1 VSLLLASGGS
11 ERLLTLRQ
19 DQYDAAFAAF
29 QQSFHYDP
37 TTFLAQPHPTTTQSP
52 HIQAQ
57 RHDSM
62 VSMPDMDMANL
73 NTSVNDVGADEPVL
87 NRSSSEEKDSMT
99 PQQSRRK
106 AQNRAA

>member
-1 VSLLLASGGS
+1 MGAAD
-11 ERLLTLRQ
+11 LTGLQ

-37 TTFLAQPHPTTTQSP
+37 ATFLAQPHQAPTQSP
-52 HIQAQ
+52 LIQGQ

-62 VSMPDMDMANL
+62 VSMPDMDMTSLPVPANDA
-73 NTSVNDVGADEPVL
+73 TPDEPGL
-87 NRSSSEEKDSMT
+87 ARSSSEEKDSMT